1 MSNEPLDLK
10 KGWMSVARRAQSVA
24 KTGGLAIVTITVL
37 VDESGEPKFWLEPTC
52 KKVEPRKFSS
62 EIMKMFGKGDNSA
75 A

>member
-1 MSNEPLDLK
+1 MQELLDLK
-10 KGWMSVARRAQSVA
+10 RGWQSVARRMQSVA

-62 EIMKMFGKGDNSA
+62 EIMKMFTKDVPL
-75 A
+75 

>member
-1 MSNEPLDLK
+1 MQEILDLK
-10 KGWMSVARRAQSVA
+10 KGWLSVARRMQSIS

-62 EIMKMFGKGDNSA
+62 EIMKMFGKDVL
-75 A
+75 